1 MATQYNIT
9 TITGDTA
16 NEIQFTVTVDGV
28 ALDLTGAVIT
38 LQVRQNRDA
47 APVISLTSVASA
59 GITIVTPA
67 SGIFKINKQIFSAA
81 PGNYLYDIQFVL
93 ASGDI
98 KTYVSGTWSMIGDI
112 THA

>member
-1 MATQYNIT
+1 VNVPLS
-9 TITGDTA
+9 
-16 NEIQFTVTVDGV
+16 TVTVDGV

-38 LQVRQNRDA
+38 LQVRLTRDT

-67 SGIFKINKQIFSAA
+67 SGIFKINKQIFTA
-81 PGNYLYDIQFVL
+81 PPGVYQYDIQFEL

-98 KTYVSGTWSMIGDI
+98 KTYVSGAWSVIGDI